1 MLNLRE
7 KFYSASP
14 AGGDAAGGDAA
25 GEDAV
30 LGADA
35 AGGPDDTVEPDI
47 TVLSSQEYDK
57 ILEQLR
63 KAIEANDETNINF
76 YESQIQTELEKYYK
90 IISDTQENILKEEN
104 NVGKVEDIINS
115 EKEKKL
121 LEEGENF
128 LQQKITYLKKYENI
142 KSTEL
147 GDKKSITVLVVV
159 NVFVLLLLVYGCY
172 LMLTDKSFDL
182 NFLKDKK
189 SSSRNN
195 KNNNSNSN
203 SLNGLE

>member
-7 KFYSASP
+7 KFYSAVP
-14 AGGDAAGGDAA
+14 GPA

-30 LGADA
+30 AGADA
-35 AGGPDDTVEPDI
+35 AADDGATDEPDI

-90 IISDTQENILKEEN
+90 LISDTQENILKEED